1 MTDSISKKMTLK
13 ELREF
18 VESMSEGTIVSV
30 EIKVVLEN
38 E

>member
-1 MTDSISKKMTLK
+1 MTDSVSKEMTLK

-18 VESMSEGTIVSV
+18 VESMPEGMIVSI

>member
-1 MTDSISKKMTLK
+1 MTGFVSKEMTLK

-18 VESMSEGTIVSV
+18 VESMPEGTIVSI

>member
-1 MTDSISKKMTLK
+1 MTDSVSKEMTLK

-18 VESMSEGTIVSV
+18 VESMPEGTIVSI

>member
-1 MTDSISKKMTLK
+1 MTDSISKEMTLK

-18 VESMSEGTIVSV
+18 VESMPEGTIVSI

>member
-1 MTDSISKKMTLK
+1 MTDTVFKEMTLK

-18 VESMSEGTIVSV
+18 VASMPEGTIVSIEV
-30 EIKVVLEN
+30 KVVLEN

>member
-1 MTDSISKKMTLK
+1 MTDNVSKEMTLK

-18 VESMSEGTIVSV
+18 AESMPEGTIVSIEV
-30 EIKVVLEN
+30 KVVLEN